1 MLNQHRI
8 LRVLKLVRY
17 LRGEPA
23 KGMKQIA
30 FHLKTSERTVYRY
43 LDMLT
48 DLGFDVQR
56 DPSNKR
62 VKIVGT
68 HQDLLPFSP
77 EENLFLAQLV
87 RSAAQGHPL
96 ADSVLAKLEVGTG
109 TTAGTASDRS
119 H

>member
-43 LDMLT
+43 LDMLK
-48 DLGFDVQR
+48 DLGFEVQR
-56 DPSNKR
+56 EPGNNR

-68 HQDLLPFSP
+68 TRICYPLPPKKTSSWP
-77 EENLFLAQLV
+77 N
-87 RSAAQGHPL
+87 
-96 ADSVLAKLEVGTG
+96 
-109 TTAGTASDRS
+109 
-119 H
+119 